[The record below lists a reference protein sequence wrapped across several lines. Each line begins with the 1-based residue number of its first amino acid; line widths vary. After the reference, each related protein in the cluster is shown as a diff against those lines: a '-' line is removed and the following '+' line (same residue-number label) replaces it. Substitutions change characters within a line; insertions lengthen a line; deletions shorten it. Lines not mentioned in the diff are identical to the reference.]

1 MLNSKAKKYQTPR
14 LHTYGKLQDLTK
26 GTTGSGAD
34 NGEFK
39 DGT

>member
-1 MLNSKAKKYQTPR
+1 MLKRKAKYEAPR

-26 GTTGSGAD
+26 GTTSSGTD
-34 NGEFK
+34 NSQFK

>member
-26 GTTGSGAD
+26 GTQSSGAD
-34 NGEFK
+34 NTMFK